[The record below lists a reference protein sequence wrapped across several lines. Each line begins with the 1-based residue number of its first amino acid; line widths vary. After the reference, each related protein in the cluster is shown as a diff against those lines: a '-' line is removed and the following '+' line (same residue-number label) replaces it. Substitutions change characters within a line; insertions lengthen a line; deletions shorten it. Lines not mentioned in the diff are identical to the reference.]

1 MKKYFYTNKNHKF
14 TFYTP
19 QIKIVFSKM
28 SYQAYDEYSYIK
40 DENSFMHLYYNVEIF
55 AKKYV
60 YNKDG
65 EEGFRWRSIA
75 SKYAFDFPSIIG
87 LKYML
92 QEYLEDKV
100 PLEDC
105 RLVHYYHC
113 GEIVKDRVAY
123 VHSYGTDECL
133 YDDAYRLE
141 RTIVHSNNHEIKRE
155 YSLYVGCALDCQG
168 GGASVGVKMDIPES
182 GLRCLYCC
190 ITEFIEDGI
199 RKGNEAVREELKTRD
214 YSVDEYDRLI
224 RKEDGK
230 ITEIFKKGEKIW
242 SICFYKGDL
251 DSDNFSSEDYNDVIL
266 ADFAKDSISFYDG
279 YNEQGNEDYNKIEK
293 EDRRLTIPVK
303 NIIHIFVEHKDA
315 IFNMNEEDIANDLRT
330 VFTKEELEE
339 IQNSDIDDMDE
350 KWSEMIIDRYIIFRE
365 HPFQKLL
372 EDEHENHRE
381 AVKTILKLLK
391 K

>member
-14 TFYTP
+14 IFYTP

-40 DENSFMHLYYNVEIF
+40 DENAFMHLYYNVEIF

-60 YNKDG
+60 YYEDG
-65 EEGFRWRSIA
+65 EETFRWRSIA
-75 SKYAFDFPSIIG
+75 SKSTFDFPSIIG

-141 RTIVHSNNHEIKRE
+141 RTIVHNNNYEIKRE
-155 YSLYVGCALDCQG
+155 YSLYVGCALDFQG
-168 GGASVGVKMDIPES
+168 GGASVGVKMDLPEL
-182 GLRCLYCC
+182 GLRCLYHC

-199 RKGNEAVREELKTRD
+199 RKGNEAVREELKTRY

-230 ITEIFKKGEKIW
+230 ITEIFKKNEKVW

-266 ADFAKDSISFYDG
+266 YDFTKDSISFYGG
-279 YNEQGNEDYNKIEK
+279 YNEHGNEDYNKIEK

-303 NIIHIFVEHKDA
+303 NIIHIFVEHEDA

-339 IQNSDIDDMDE
+339 IKNSNIDAMDE